1 MSALQYF
8 VKQGDEAFQVQIE
21 DQPNG
26 GLRVWLDG
34 EERQVDVL
42 NLPGG
47 MLSLLIDGVSYDV
60 DFEQARAKDELE
72 TALNVQVHHSVVPLT
87 VMDERHHRLQELAGA
102 SGGAQASGEIVSP
115 MPGKVI
121 EVNVKVGDKV
131 SEDDPV
137 VMLEAMKIEMPI
149 VAEAGGTVSE
159 VLVEPGQTVDSDQV
173 LVKID

>member
-87 VMDERHHRLQELAGA
+87 VMDERHHRLHELAGA

-121 EVNVKVGDKV
+121 K
-131 SEDDPV
+131 
-137 VMLEAMKIEMPI
+137 
-149 VAEAGGTVSE
+149 
-159 VLVEPGQTVDSDQV
+159 
-173 LVKID
+173 